1 MFLIDARAGGTSV
14 EVIQSQLVISTFTE
28 DLKGV
33 EMDGVLGSI
42 PQPGSEA
49 NWSGLHSCQ
58 VVHFRETYNRKN
70 V

>member
-1 MFLIDARAGGTSV
+1 MFLTDARAAGTAV
-14 EVIQSQLVISTFTE
+14 KVIQSQLVICTFIE

-49 NWSGLHSCQ
+49 NWSGRRRRQ
-58 VVHFRETYNRKN
+58 AVHFREA
-70 V
+70 